1 MALKFIGIPLFI
13 LLIAALIVLL
23 IGILRR
29 NRRLVFGALLGI
41 LAVLGVY
48 AILFLVFH

>member
-1 MALKFIGIPLFI
+1 MAINFIGIPLFI
-13 LLIAALIVLL
+13 LL

-48 AILFLVFH
+48 ALLFLVFR